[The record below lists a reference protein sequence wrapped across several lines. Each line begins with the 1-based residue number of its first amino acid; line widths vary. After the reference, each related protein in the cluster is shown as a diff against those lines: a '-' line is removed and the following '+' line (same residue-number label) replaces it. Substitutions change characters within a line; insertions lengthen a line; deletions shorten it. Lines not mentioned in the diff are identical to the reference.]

1 MKQKLGL
8 KKYSLIYNGHSWL
21 YLCSGCKKCVQSA
34 SNRIENKV
42 LYLCTRSA
50 SRMLTIFIEQTY
62 NSITK
67 HNYACTLTHIA
78 QSHAPQYH
86 VSTSSESPSG

>member
-8 KKYSLIYNGHSWL
+8 QKYSLRYTGHRLL
-21 YLCSGCKKCVQSA
+21 YLCSGSKKCVRPA
-34 SNRIENKV
+34 SNRIENKL
-42 LYLCTRSA
+42 LYICTRSA
-50 SRMLTIFIEQTY
+50 SRMLTIFIEQTD

-78 QSHAPQYH
+78 QSHTPQYH
-86 VSTSSESPSG
+86 ISTPNES